1 MAIHSLATRYCSSQ
15 GASEG
20 RRVEGKDSFLN
31 ILPVFSK
38 LQHDSNTHVHLQEC
52 EQSLLARN
60 KQVTGKVIYLVCF
73 KAVTVKQNH
82 FSKESIVPTLSP
94 QTCAIMYVRR
104 E

>member
-1 MAIHSLATRYCSSQ
+1 MEEKGC
-15 GASEG
+15 
-20 RRVEGKDSFLN
+20 FLN
-31 ILPVFSK
+31 ILPVYSK

-60 KQVTGKVIYLVCF
+60 KQVKMIHLVCT

-82 FSKESIVPTLSP
+82 FSKESIVPTSSP